1 MVIRPPKRRFFVLF
15 MGFWLPVAIYVTAI
29 FALSA
34 QPYLQSPLHFANGDK
49 IMHAGEYLLL
59 GLLLVRA
66 LRATLRVSRPLF
78 AAMITI
84 GLVLLV
90 GASDEYFQS
99 FVPGRQCDIFDLLA
113 DVLGGAI
120 AQLVY
125 VTFVRS

>member
-1 MVIRPPKRRFFVLF
+1 MVTRPPKRRFFVLF
-15 MGFWLPVAIYVTAI
+15 MSFWLPVLAYVAVI

-34 QPYLQSPLHFANGDK
+34 QPYLQSPLHFLNGDK
-49 IMHAGEYLLL
+49 IMHAGEYLVL

-84 GLVLLV
+84 GLVLVV
-90 GASDEYFQS
+90 GASDEFFQS
-99 FVPGRQCDIFDLLA
+99 FVPGRQSDVFDVLA
-113 DVLGGAI
+113 DLAGGAI

>member
-1 MVIRPPKRRFFVLF
+1 MVTRPPKRRFFVLF
-15 MGFWLPVAIYVTAI
+15 TGFWLPVLAYVSVI

-34 QPYLQSPLHFANGDK
+34 QPHLQSPLHFANGDK
-49 IMHAGEYLLL
+49 VAHLGEYLVL

-78 AAMITI
+78 AAMMAI
-84 GLVLLV
+84 GIVVMV
-90 GASDEYFQS
+90 GAADESFQS
-99 FVPGRQCDIFDLLA
+99 FIPGRQCDIFDLLA

-120 AQLVY
+120 AQFVY

>member
-1 MVIRPPKRRFFVLF
+1 MVTRPPRRRFFVLF
-15 MGFWLPVAIYVTAI
+15 MGFWLPVAVYVTAI

-34 QPYLQSPLHFANGDK
+34 QPNLKPPLTFVNGDK
-49 IMHAGEYLLL
+49 ILHAGEYFVL

-84 GLVLLV
+84 ALVLVV
-90 GASDEYFQS
+90 GASDEFFQS
-99 FVPGRQCDIFDLLA
+99 FIPGRQSDIFDVLA
-113 DVLGGAI
+113 DLTGGAI